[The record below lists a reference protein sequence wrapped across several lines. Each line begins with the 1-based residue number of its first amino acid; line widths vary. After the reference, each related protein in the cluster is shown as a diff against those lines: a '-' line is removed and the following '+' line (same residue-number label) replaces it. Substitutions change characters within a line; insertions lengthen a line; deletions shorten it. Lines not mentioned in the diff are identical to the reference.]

1 MTTLLIAI
9 PLFVLAVVGM
19 ALGFIAAGK
28 PPGGS
33 CGNCSNCLVRRIEEP
48 RS

>member
-9 PLFVLAVVGM
+9 PLFVLAVAGI
-19 ALGFIAAGK
+19 ALGYIAVRK
-28 PPGGS
+28 PLGGS